1 MEDAISIFSVNFGGY
16 GLLCRSP
23 KLRGMNCSRILKSK
37 LESVFGV
44 DEGVTSL
51 DYGQG
56 EHVFDLPARP
66 STRTLEYKISVF
78 LLI

>member
-1 MEDAISIFSVNFGGY
+1 M
-16 GLLCRSP
+16 
-23 KLRGMNCSRILKSK
+23 
-37 LESVFGV
+37 

-56 EHVFDLPARP
+56 EHVLTDVNFDLPVRP